1 MLATVAD
8 RAHALL
14 GATLTTGTG
23 QRPLEPA
30 DVAVVVSHN
39 AQASVV
45 HALLRGRDVDGVTV
59 GTADSLQ
66 GGQWAAVVAL
76 DPLTGTDGLPAHAAS
91 AGPAVRDGV
100 PALRP
105 PDLGARR
112 CLAGDRLRGSLPRK
126 SGARGRHTPGAQRP
140 DFMTGTS
147 YDWHRKRNR
156 SVPRRYGPSSGHVGL
171 PDHSSAAVLL
181 TSHRRIGGR

>member
-1 MLATVAD
+1 MPATGDPNDPGMLAAVAD

-14 GATLTTGTG
+14 GATLVTDTG
-23 QRPLEPA
+23 RPRLEPA

-76 DPLTGTDGLPAHAAS
+76 DPLTGAEGLPAHAAS
-91 AGPAVRDGV
+91 PG
-100 PALRP
+100 
-105 PDLGARR
+105 
-112 CLAGDRLRGSLPRK
+112 GS
-126 SGARGRHTPGAQRP
+126 A
-140 DFMTGTS
+140 
-147 YDWHRKRNR
+147 
-156 SVPRRYGPSSGHVGL
+156 
-171 PDHSSAAVLL
+171 
-181 TSHRRIGGR
+181 

>member
-14 GATLTTGTG
+14 GATLTTDTG
-23 QRPLEPA
+23 SRPLEPA

-91 AGPAVRDGV
+91 PGRLCVMASRHYAHLTWVHDGAWREGRVPAQDVRDSTDRSLLV
-100 PALRP
+100 RLAL
-105 PDLGARR
+105 A
-112 CLAGDRLRGSLPRK
+112 
-126 SGARGRHTPGAQRP
+126 
-140 DFMTGTS
+140 
-147 YDWHRKRNR
+147 
-156 SVPRRYGPSSGHVGL
+156 
-171 PDHSSAAVLL
+171 
-181 TSHRRIGGR
+181 I